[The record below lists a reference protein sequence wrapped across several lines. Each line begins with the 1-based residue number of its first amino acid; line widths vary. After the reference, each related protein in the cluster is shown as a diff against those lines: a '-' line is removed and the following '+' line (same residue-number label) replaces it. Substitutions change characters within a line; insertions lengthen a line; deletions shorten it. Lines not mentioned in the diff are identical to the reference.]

1 MLKSI
6 SAQAV
11 LFGILIL
18 TVIYY
23 AIILA
28 IYYRKELKS
37 MLQGKA
43 RRLLKLTTLVSLL
56 ATIRMTNRK
65 LKRNSQ

>member
-28 IYYRKELKS
+28 IYYRRELKS
-37 MLQGKA
+37 LLQGKA
-43 RRLLKLTTLVSLL
+43 FRSYENGQQEAEKKESV
-56 ATIRMTNRK
+56 K
-65 LKRNSQ
+65 